1 MAMTLAAAARRSLA
15 GATVLQLVPALRD
28 DPAGH
33 AAVDI
38 ALALLQSGARAIIA
52 GEGGPLVGE
61 LRAFGGEWLPMPNDT
76 FNPLRIRGNARRL
89 ANLIASERID
99 IRACPTA
106 PAPPGAR
113 SPPPTACRCS
123 WSLRSPTGCRRIP
136 GPARCSADR
145 WRAATG

>member
-1 MAMTLAAAARRSLA
+1 MMSPATVRHSLA
-15 GATVLQLVPALRD
+15 GATILQLVPALRD

-38 ALALLQSGARAIIA
+38 ALTLLQSGARAIIA

-61 LRAFGGEWLPMPNDT
+61 LRAFGGEWLPMAVDT

-99 IRACPTA
+99 IVHAQSVGAAWSARRHRPHAGV
-106 PAPPGAR
+106 PGHVV
-113 SPPPTACRCS
+113 
-123 WSLRSPTGCRRIP
+123 P
-136 GPARCSADR
+136 GPSGGGFLARHAVRQIADAR
-145 WRAATG
+145 

>member
-1 MAMTLAAAARRSLA
+1 MAMTPAAAARRSLA

-61 LRAFGGEWLPMPNDT
+61 LRAFGGEYAQRHVQSAAHP
-76 FNPLRIRGNARRL
+76 RQCAAARQPDRK
-89 ANLIASERID
+89 RTHRY
-99 IRACPTA
+99 RACPQ
-106 PAPPGAR
+106 
-113 SPPPTACRCS
+113 
-123 WSLRSPTGCRRIP
+123 RRRRLERVRRHP
-136 GPARCSADR
+136 CLLYTSDAADE
-145 WRAATG
+145 

>member
-1 MAMTLAAAARRSLA
+1 MAMTPAAAARRSLP

-61 LRAFGGEWLPMPNDT
+61 LRAFGGEWLPMPNNT

-89 ANLIASERID
+89 ANLIASERIGY
-99 IRACPTA
+99 RAC
-106 PAPPGAR
+106 
-113 SPPPTACRCS
+113 
-123 WSLRSPTGCRRIP
+123 
-136 GPARCSADR
+136 
-145 WRAATG
+145 